1 MRVPS
6 VVGDRLKGSKVL
18 VLDSARNSY
27 VDTPDVEAEVLGP
40 GVEVT
45 LVHVDTVADLPITA
59 LACDGA
65 ISWHLVPLPADALS
79 RLSQCRAIVRA
90 AVGVDNIDLTAAR
103 LQGIAIAN
111 VPDYGTDEVADHTLA
126 MALALIRRLPR
137 ADATVRGGSWDWR
150 EVGPVPR
157 LRGLTI
163 GLVGLGRIGAAVAL
177 RFKAFGCRVLFFD
190 PARDSGWEKSLGIE
204 RRESLQALLREA
216 DLVSLHAPLTPRTQ
230 HIIGKAEFRWL
241 QGKYLVN
248 TARGGLIDPAAL
260 CDAVGARQLA
270 GVALDVYADEQH
282 PPPAALMAAE
292 VLWSP
297 HAAFYSEQALPELRR
312 KAAACLKTLLVSG
325 QHRNRL

>member
-1 MRVPS
+1 MRVPPI
-6 VVGDRLKGSKVL
+6 VADRLKGARVL

-27 VDTPDVEAEVLGP
+27 VDAPDIEAEVLGP
-40 GVEVT
+40 EVEVI
-45 LVHVDTVADLPITA
+45 LAQVNSVDALPAAA
-59 LACDGA
+59 LACDGV
-65 ISWHLVPLPADALS
+65 ISWHLVPLPAEALS
-79 RLSQCRAIVRA
+79 RLGRCRAIVRA

-103 LQGIAIAN
+103 LQGIAVAN

-137 ADATVRGGSWDWR
+137 ADAIVRGGSWDWR
-150 EVGPVPR
+150 EVGHVPR

-177 RFKAFGCRVLFFD
+177 RFKAFGCRVLFHD

-204 RRESLQALLREA
+204 RRESLQVLLQEC

-230 HIIGKAEFRWL
+230 HLVGEAELRWL

-260 CDAVGARQLA
+260 CEAVDAHRLA

-282 PPPAALMAAE
+282 PPPVVLTAPE

-297 HAAFYSEQALPELRR
+297 HAAFYSQQALPELRH
-312 KAAACLKTLLVSG
+312 KAAACLKSLLVSG
-325 QHRNRL
+325 QHRNLL

>member
-6 VVGDRLKGSKVL
+6 VVGDRLKGTSVL

-27 VDTPDVEAEVLGP
+27 VDTPDIEAEVLGP
-40 GVEVT
+40 EVDVI
-45 LVHVDTVADLPITA
+45 LCQVNSVDALPAAA

-65 ISWHLVPLPADALS
+65 ISWHLVPLPAEALS

-111 VPDYGTDEVADHTLA
+111 VPDYGTEEVADHTLA

-150 EVGPVPR
+150 EVRQVPR

-177 RFKAFGCRVLFFD
+177 RFKAFGCRVLFHD

-204 RRESLQALLREA
+204 RRESLEALLREA
-216 DLVSLHAPLTPRTQ
+216 DLISLHAPLTPRTR
-230 HIIGKAEFRWL
+230 HLIGKAELRWL

-248 TARGGLIDPAAL
+248 TARGGLIDPDAL
-260 CDAVGARQLA
+260 CEAVDARQLA
-270 GVALDVYADEQH
+270 GVALDVYADEQQ
-282 PPPAALMAAE
+282 PPPAALMAPE
-292 VLWSP
+292 ILWSP
-297 HAAFYSEQALPELRR
+297 HAAFYSEHALPELRR
-312 KAAACLKTLLVSG
+312 KAALCLKSLLVSG